1 MPTFN
6 GLSILN
12 LSFCFSAFI
21 TGLIQESLIMNQANG
36 QAKLEIM
43 SIVFNF
49 TIAHVE
55 NV

>member
-1 MPTFN
+1 
-6 GLSILN
+6 
-12 LSFCFSAFI
+12 
-21 TGLIQESLIMNQANG
+21 MNQANG

-55 NV
+55 NAQNANHKKATH